1 MLLNKILRYP
11 EKIPNDKRLH
21 ALIGV
26 ALASI
31 LLSFNIDLYSFTV
44 AMFSV
49 AWGIEFYQKL
59 TKSGTYDNLDAL
71 AVLVGG
77 IFVLI
82 PYCLKV

>member
-26 ALASI
+26 VLASI
-31 LLSFNIDLYSFTV
+31 LLSFNINLYSFTV

-49 AWGIEFYQKL
+49 AWGIELYQKL

-82 PYCLKV
+82 PYCMKV